1 VIRAG
6 IAGGLASLAWLTGRL
21 RDAWQALLL
30 AAIALLAWNPYAIY
44 DPGFQLSFAAVVA
57 IFTVVP
63 RIDRKLEQT
72 HLPRGVRMGVAV
84 SVGCTLVTAPI
95 VWLQFEYLPLVGVP
109 ANALA
114 EPAMPLLLGLAFV
127 TAGLDS
133 FAPGAA
139 SVVAGLNGWVAAYIA
154 FCARTL
160 GSLPFAEITST
171 RALAV
176 VAGLLTGMGYL
187 VARRGRAAAW

>member
-1 VIRAG
+1 
-6 IAGGLASLAWLTGRL
+6 
-21 RDAWQALLL
+21 
-30 AAIALLAWNPYAIY
+30 
-44 DPGFQLSFAAVVA
+44 
-57 IFTVVP
+57 
-63 RIDRKLEQT
+63 
-72 HLPRGVRMGVAV
+72 MGVAV

-133 FAPGAA
+133 FAPGTA

-160 GSLPFAEITST
+160 GSLPFAEITGT

-176 VAGLLTGMGYL
+176 VSGLLIGTGYL
-187 VARRGRAAAW
+187 AARRGLVTAW